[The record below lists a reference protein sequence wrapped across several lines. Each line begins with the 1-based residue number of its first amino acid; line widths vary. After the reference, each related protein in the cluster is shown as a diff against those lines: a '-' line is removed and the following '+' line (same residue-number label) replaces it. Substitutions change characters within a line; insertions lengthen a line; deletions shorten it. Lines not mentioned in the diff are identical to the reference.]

1 MHARWSYYIP
11 VLFRTRLI
19 MYTRPMANVYG
30 LCNPFTKTDDIRMYI
45 QADDDEECLCAEK
58 IIIAMKL
65 IRRY

>member
-1 MHARWSYYIP
+1 
-11 VLFRTRLI
+11 
-19 MYTRPMANVYG
+19 MANVYG